1 MTAWERQLPPPRHS
15 DKDGEVSHGNA
26 GRESIYWVFPFPAKW
41 PLFIQHSGSSL
52 WREGNFFRRRKFAR
66 VAAEIVTA
74 GDLHFIQNKREYIVR
89 PGQAFILQKGSD
101 HVYATGPAKFICKR
115 FVALEGPGLDSILS
129 ISGLNRIDV
138 ITLENPGALISIMKK
153 AQRLLRAK
161 PAGFEKLL
169 SAYAYEIVNELIA
182 SSAPRRSAPV
192 QKAME
197 ILQHDLGRSFTNRQL
212 AREIGVSAP
221 FLISRFRAET
231 GHTPLRYRTQARIT
245 LARHLLRDTDM
256 SVKEISQN
264 AGFEDQLYFSRLFKK
279 IAGIAP
285 RQFRSA
291 AR

>member
-1 MTAWERQLPPPRHS
+1 MTDWERELPPPRRS
-15 DKDGEVSHGNA
+15 DKEGDVSHGNS
-26 GRESIYWVFPFPAKW
+26 GRETLYWVFPFPAKW

-52 WREGNFFRRRKFAR
+52 WREGDFFRRKKFSR
-66 VAAEIVTA
+66 VAVEVVTA
-74 GDLHFIQNKREYIVR
+74 GDMHFIQNKREYVVR
-89 PGQAFILQKGSD
+89 PGQAFILQKGGD
-101 HVYATGPAKFICKR
+101 HVYATGPAKFVCKR

-153 AQRLLRAK
+153 AQGLLRAK

-197 ILQHDLGRSFTNRQL
+197 VLQHDLGRSFTNQQL
-212 AREIGVSAP
+212 AREIGVSVP
-221 FLISRFRAET
+221 FLIKCFRAET
-231 GHTPLRYRTQARIT
+231 GHTPLRYHTQARIA
-245 LARHLLRDTDM
+245 LARHLLRDTDL
-256 SVKEISQN
+256 SVKEISQS
-264 AGFEDQLYFSRLFKK
+264 AGFEDQLYFSRLFRK
-279 IAGIAP
+279 ITGVAP
-285 RQFRSA
+285 RDFRIT